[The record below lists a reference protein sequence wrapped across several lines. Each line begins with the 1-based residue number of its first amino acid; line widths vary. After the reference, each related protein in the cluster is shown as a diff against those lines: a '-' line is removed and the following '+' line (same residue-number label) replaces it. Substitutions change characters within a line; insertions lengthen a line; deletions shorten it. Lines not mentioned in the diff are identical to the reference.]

1 MHWFGSLISGSRAV
15 ILKGVSPEWILRAV
29 SEERATIVWLLVPW
43 AQDILSALERANQD
57 LFAANLTIHRLGE
70 ALYQPRLPEQGVCM
84 MHDERLPA
92 SDYLRDS
99 LQQLS
104 RIERKER
111 YAHDVP

>member
-1 MHWFGSLISGSRAV
+1 M
-15 ILKGVSPEWILRAV
+15 
-29 SEERATIVWLLVPW
+29 
-43 AQDILSALERANQD
+43 
-57 LFAANLTIHRLGE
+57 LTIRRLGE
-70 ALYQPRLPEQGVCM
+70 ALYRPRLPEQGVCM

-92 SDYLRDS
+92 SDSLRDS